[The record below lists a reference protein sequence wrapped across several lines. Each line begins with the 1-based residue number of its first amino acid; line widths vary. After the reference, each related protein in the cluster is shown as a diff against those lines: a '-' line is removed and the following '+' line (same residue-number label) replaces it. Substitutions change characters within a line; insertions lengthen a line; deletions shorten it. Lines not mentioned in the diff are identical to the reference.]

1 MPLEVY
7 CSPPST
13 IHVQLWMWKLWVSFF
28 LVVTLNNQ
36 GTNAFWQL
44 LFLRPIQAGP
54 ELLTPNDYW
63 LPGEVVPVDYVLKLV
78 VHMGNLTTRG
88 EVRVEVEVVKDTS
101 TITLHAN
108 SRFVKIAHD
117 KVVVQEVENRSNI
130 IPLKDYKED
139 SEKDFYT
146 LTLASQVK
154 RGQSLLLTL
163 PFTGVIRDGRRN
175 GTVLVDSTDTRG
187 DRNEQFGFYVSTDG
201 EWGIMAL
208 TFFVPHGARKAFPC
222 FDEPKLK
229 ANFSLSL
236 ARPKQY
242 SSLGNM
248 PHKEV
253 GIVMEEDHN
262 YRWDHYEKSPK
273 MSTYLVKWVVSTFNY
288 VEANTTR
295 GVRVRA
301 YYGEN
306 ANKSMSH
313 GVESAAKILDHL
325 EKVFKMEYQLPK
337 IDLVA
342 VPFFRPFAMEDW
354 GLITFRISY
363 LQFEEDNNWRFDI
376 NMQKIFETPLQVYN

>member
-1 MPLEVY
+1 
-7 CSPPST
+7 
-13 IHVQLWMWKLWVSFF
+13 MWKLWISFF

-36 GTNAFWQL
+36 GTIAFWQL

-88 EVRVEVEVVKDTS
+88 EVRVEVEVVEDTS

-108 SRFVKIAHD
+108 PDFVKIAHD
-117 KVVVQEVENRSNI
+117 KVVVQEVENSSNI

-139 SEKDFYT
+139 GEKEFYT
-146 LTLASQVK
+146 LTLDSQVK
-154 RGQSLLLTL
+154 RGQGLLLTV
-163 PFTGVIRDGRRN
+163 PFVGVIRDGRRN
-175 GTVLVDSTDTRG
+175 GAVLVDSTDTRG

-201 EWGIMAL
+201 DWGIMAL
-208 TFFVPHGARKAFPC
+208 TRFVSYGARKAFPC

-229 ANFSLSL
+229 ARFSLSL
-236 ARPKQY
+236 ARPRQY

-248 PHKEV
+248 PQKQV
-253 GIVMEEDHN
+253 GAVMEEDHN
-262 YRWDHYEKSPK
+262 YRWDHYKKSPK

-306 ANKSMSH
+306 ANQSMSH
-313 GVESAAKILDHL
+313 GVESAVKILDHL
-325 EKVFKMEYQLPK
+325 EKVFKMEYQLSK

-342 VPFFRPFAMEDW
+342 VPFFRPYAMEDW
-354 GLITFRISY
+354 GLITFRIPY
-363 LQFEEDNNWRFDI
+363 LQFEEDNRWRF
-376 NMQKIFETPLQVYN
+376 

>member
-1 MPLEVY
+1 MWRQGIPVLFIFLPPL
-7 CSPPST
+7 
-13 IHVQLWMWKLWVSFF
+13 L
-28 LVVTLNNQ
+28 
-36 GTNAFWQL
+36 
-44 LFLRPIQAGP
+44 AGP
-54 ELLTPNDYW
+54 DLLVPNEYW
-63 LPGEVVPVDYVLKLV
+63 LPGEVVPVHYDLKLV

-101 TITLHAN
+101 TITLHTN

-117 KVVVQEVENRSNI
+117 KVVVQEVENSSNI

-139 SEKDFYT
+139 GEKDFYT
-146 LTLASQVK
+146 MTLASQVK
-154 RGQSLLLTL
+154 RGQSLLLTI

-175 GTVLVDSTDTRG
+175 GTVLVDSTDTGG

-201 EWGIMAL
+201 DWGIMAL

-236 ARPKQY
+236 ARPRQY

-363 LQFEEDNNWRFDI
+363 LQFEEDNPWRFDI
-376 NMQKIFETPLQVYN
+376 NMQNLFETFLQVCN